1 MAASN
6 TPDAVADAERR
17 PGKGRRWRRS
27 PYWPEYATMATSMA
41 TTVGMLLMVWDEDSR
56 ALLWAGFVLFLVAS
70 PLFLVAYAVLTWKL
84 ARWIAPRLVGQLLKS
99 VRSLF
104 PKTDPNVIEK

>member
-6 TPDAVADAERR
+6 TPDAVADAEGR

-27 PYWPEYATMATSMA
+27 PYWPEYATMATGIA
-41 TTVGMLLMVWDEDSR
+41 TTVGMLLIVWDEDSR
-56 ALLWAGFVLFLVAS
+56 ALLWAGAILFLVAS
-70 PLFLVAYAVLTWKL
+70 PVFLVAYAVLTWKL
-84 ARWIAPRLVGQLLKS
+84 ARGIAPRLAGQLLKS